1 MLHNFF
7 WKFDTHPLPRDA
19 NYILTVHICNAFSGK
34 FATSALRNTL
44 MAPYLVDDDNIP
56 MTFLQ
61 GYDAEMI

>member
-1 MLHNFF
+1 ML
-7 WKFDTHPLPRDA
+7 
-19 NYILTVHICNAFSGK
+19 FSRK
-34 FATSALRNTL
+34 FAPSALRNTL